1 MPRTASLAVLLALP
15 ALASCALE
23 PVLGPA
29 AAVSG
34 VSLAITGKTPLDHVA
49 SLASGQ
55 DCSAVRY
62 ERRGP
67 WCLPHPGPP
76 PPQPYCTRSLGAVD
90 CWTSP
95 PPGAPLLGVADPA
108 P

>member
-1 MPRTASLAVLLALP
+1 MLTALLALP
-15 ALASCALE
+15 GCALE
-23 PVLGPA
+23 PAIGPA
-29 AAVSG
+29 AVVSG

-49 SLASGQ
+49 SLATGE

-76 PPQPYCTRSLGAVD
+76 PPLPYCTRSLGSVD
-90 CWTSP
+90 CWTVP
-95 PPGAPLLGVADPA
+95 PPGAALRGVADPG